1 MKGNYVDESLFEF
14 AKRGRPKKNVSKSI
28 EDNDENIKDTRY
40 SDEDEDD
47 NVDVNTLEPL
57 ETNTFDDDEE
67 EFVFNNDEDEN
78 KLLLSALKN
87 EIKIPEFNRRALRF
101 KLKND
106 NKYISGVPMANIRDE
121 AFLFK
126 LNDGSIKKYFLNKI
140 VIE

>member
-28 EDNDENIKDTRY
+28 EDNDENIKDTWY

>member
-28 EDNDENIKDTRY
+28 EDNDENIKDTWY

-57 ETNTFDDDEE
+57 ETNNFDDDEE